1 MFQTEQLQ
9 EKWKPLLE
17 YEGLDPIKDN
27 HRKAVTA
34 VLLENQEKFLRDQ
47 ASFDNGGS
55 LLSEQP
61 TMSVGN
67 TGYQSGGDQTLAGFD
82 PVLISLIRRS
92 MPNLVA
98 YDLAGVQ
105 PMSGPTGLI
114 FAMRSKYNALSGEE
128 AFYDEANSAFSG
140 EDKGGTNTTFPD
152 TAAGIGTTGPQDG
165 TNPAVLNP
173 VGSAT
178 STAYDVGVGMPT
190 GTAEALRGTTDYA
203 FNQMA
208 FSIEKVTVT
217 AKSRALKAEYSL
229 ELAQDLKA
237 IHGLNAEAEL
247 ANILST
253 EILAE
258 INREVIRTIY
268 KVAEQG
274 AVQNVAQAGVFDLD
288 IDSNGR
294 WSVEKFKGLLFQIE
308 RDANAIAQRTRR
320 GKGNIIMCSAD
331 VASALTMAGVLDYT
345 PALNANLN
353 VDDTGNTFAGVLQG
367 KYRVYIDPYS
377 ANLTAAN
384 AAPTGGNQY
393 YVVGY
398 KGSSPY
404 DAGIFY
410 CPYVPLQMVRAVG
423 ENTFQPK
430 IGFKT
435 RYGIVSNPFAEG
447 KADGTNPPGNA
458 GRLGVNSNRYYRRVA
473 VKNLM

>member
-1 MFQTEQLQ
+1 MHAPINQEALQ
-9 EKWKPLLE
+9 EKWAPLLDAD
-17 YEGLDPIKDN
+17 GQDPIKDA
-27 HRKAVTA
+27 HRRMVTA
-34 VLLENQEKFLRDQ
+34 VLLENQEQTLKEEREF
-47 ASFDNGGS
+47 
-55 LLSEQP
+55 LSESP
-61 TMSVGN
+61 TNAAG
-67 TGYQSGGDQTLAGFD
+67 TGGFGGGATATGPVAGFD

-114 FAMRSKYNALSGEE
+114 FAMRSKYKTQGGTEAL
-128 AFYDEANSAFSG
+128 FDEADTAFSG
-140 EDKGGTNTTFPD
+140 QNEGFDFGGSTV
-152 TAAGIGTTGPQDG
+152 GMGTTGQSG
-165 TNPAVLNP
+165 SNPAALNP
-173 VGSAT
+173 NSGVNGSTYSVGQGMTTAQAEDLGT
-178 STAYDVGVGMPT
+178 SGD
-190 GTAEALRGTTDYA
+190 A
-203 FNQMA
+203 FNEMA

-268 KVAEQG
+268 RVAETG
-274 AVQNVAQAGVFDLD
+274 AQANVATAGAFDLD
-288 IDSNGR
+288 TDSNGR
-294 WSVEKFKGLLFQIE
+294 WSVEKFKGLIFQIE

-320 GKGNIIMCSAD
+320 GKGNMILCSAD

-353 VDDTGNTFAGVLQG
+353 VDDTGNTFAGVLAG

-377 ANLTAAN
+377 ANSAAD
-384 AAPTGGNQY
+384 QY
-393 YVVGY
+393 YVAGY

-404 DAGIFY
+404 DAGLFY

-423 ENTFQPK
+423 QDTFQPK

-435 RYGIVSNPFAEG
+435 RYGMVANPFAQ
-447 KADGTNPPGNA
+447 GTAQGSGALTVNA
-458 GRLGVNSNRYYRRVA
+458 NRYYRRVK
-473 VKNLM
+473 VQNLM

>member
-1 MFQTEQLQ
+1 MQMYNTEHLQ
-9 EKWKPLLE
+9 EKWGPI
-17 YEGLDPIKDN
+17 LDFDGVDAIKDA
-27 HRKAVTA
+27 HRRNVTA
-34 VLLENQEKFLRDQ
+34 ILLENQEKELREE
-47 ASFDNGGS
+47 ASF
-55 LLSEQP
+55 LSEQP
-61 TMSVGN
+61 TVN
-67 TGYQSGGDQTLAGFD
+67 TNSGTNAGFSANATAAGPVAGFD

-105 PMSGPTGLI
+105 PMNGPTGLI
-114 FAMRSKYNALSGEE
+114 FAMRSRFNNQSGTEALFNE
-128 AFYDEANSAFSG
+128 ADSAFSG
-140 EDKGGTNTTFPD
+140 QNEGFDLTSGFTATGASNVGLGTTAQSGSNPGLLNA
-152 TAAGIGTTGPQDG
+152 TAAQ
-165 TNPAVLNP
+165 TNA
-173 VGSAT
+173 
-178 STAYDVGVGMPT
+178 
-190 GTAEALRGTTDYA
+190 TDYNVGQGMRTDDA
-203 FNQMA
+203 EDLGTSGDNFNQMA

-268 KVAEQG
+268 NVAEPG
-274 AVQNVAQAGVFDLD
+274 AQANVASGGTFDLD
-288 IDSNGR
+288 TDSNGR
-294 WSVEKFKGLLFQIE
+294 WSVEKFKGLIFQIE

-320 GKGNIIMCSAD
+320 GKGNMILCSAD

-367 KYRVYIDPYS
+367 KYRVYIDPF
-377 ANLTAAN
+377 AAN
-384 AAPTGGNQY
+384 VAATQY
-393 YVVGY
+393 YVIGY

-404 DAGIFY
+404 DAGLFY

-423 ENTFQPK
+423 QDTFQPK

-435 RYGIVSNPFAEG
+435 RYGMVENPFSQ
-447 KADGTNPPGNA
+447 GTAQG
-458 GRLGVNSNRYYRRVA
+458 LGVLTRNKNRYYRRVK
-473 VKNLM
+473 VTNLM